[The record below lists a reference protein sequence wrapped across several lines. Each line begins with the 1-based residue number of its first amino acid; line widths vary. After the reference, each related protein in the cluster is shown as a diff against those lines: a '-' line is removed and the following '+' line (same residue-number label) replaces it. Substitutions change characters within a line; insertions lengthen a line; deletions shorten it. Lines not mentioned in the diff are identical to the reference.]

1 MRKNDL
7 FGSANVIGTIRR
19 VDDLGRIVIPMEI
32 RKELGLF
39 AGQPCAVIPYQ
50 DVVIIKVADTGLKS
64 DLHRLIEKYDMNYP
78 NTEIISKLKTIC
90 EEASNYDKFEEYLRG
105 Y

>member
-7 FGSANVIGTIRR
+7 FGSANVIGIIRR

-39 AGQPCAVIPYQ
+39 TGQPCAVSSVSGCSYNQ
-50 DVVIIKVADTGLKS
+50 GS
-64 DLHRLIEKYDMNYP
+64 
-78 NTEIISKLKTIC
+78 
-90 EEASNYDKFEEYLRG
+90 G
-105 Y
+105 YRTKI